1 MPRRTIQIDNRAVL
15 YSPDDPPSVVD
26 RFQAVLEVRVTDEL
40 TGAAPA
46 SPVSIKVQE
55 RGFFSRLGNDGL
67 GGLVGIP
74 RQVFP
79 ALQAQDYPLH
89 LTISAARYAR
99 RALKKDITQDINFPG
114 TFTPQ
119 HLDLA
124 LHREP
129 VFVAGRTARLINN
142 ASTPLANVEIA
153 VTGIWRTPPS
163 ANVSLP
169 PDPPNI
175 VALMPPLYDDRVALT
190 QSVAPRG
197 LTVVTG
203 ADKALMDDITASTNL
218 IRLSDRAGLATGN
231 ILLIDADNPDLR
243 EFIAIKDLTTTVPA
257 DQPATITLEFGVI
270 FPHRRGAVV
279 RQANPQPPGTSQT
292 VAVDAWAGDACVFLD
307 GLGSLSG
314 SQEIEITGGPG
325 PDEYHKA
332 MTFSVTSDG
341 EGFYRLPPLS
351 RVAQL
356 EIHAEKV
363 IGAQTFQ
370 ATTVFRPDYQ
380 QRDNRL
386 DFILSA

>member
-1 MPRRTIQIDNRAVL
+1 
-15 YSPDDPPSVVD
+15 
-26 RFQAVLEVRVTDEL
+26 
-40 TGAAPA
+40 
-46 SPVSIKVQE
+46 
-55 RGFFSRLGNDGL
+55 
-67 GGLVGIP
+67 
-74 RQVFP
+74 
-79 ALQAQDYPLH
+79 
-89 LTISAARYAR
+89 
-99 RALKKDITQDINFPG
+99 
-114 TFTPQ
+114 
-119 HLDLA
+119 
-124 LHREP
+124 
-129 VFVAGRTARLINN
+129 
-142 ASTPLANVEIA
+142 
-153 VTGIWRTPPS
+153 
-163 ANVSLP
+163 
-169 PDPPNI
+169 
-175 VALMPPLYDDRVALT
+175 MPPLYDDRVALT

-332 MTFSVTSDG
+332 MTFSVTSDA

>member
-1 MPRRTIQIDNRAVL
+1 M
-15 YSPDDPPSVVD
+15 
-26 RFQAVLEVRVTDEL
+26 
-40 TGAAPA
+40 
-46 SPVSIKVQE
+46 
-55 RGFFSRLGNDGL
+55 
-67 GGLVGIP
+67 
-74 RQVFP
+74 
-79 ALQAQDYPLH
+79 
-89 LTISAARYAR
+89 
-99 RALKKDITQDINFPG
+99 
-114 TFTPQ
+114 
-119 HLDLA
+119 
-124 LHREP
+124 
-129 VFVAGRTARLINN
+129 
-142 ASTPLANVEIA
+142 
-153 VTGIWRTPPS
+153 
-163 ANVSLP
+163 
-169 PDPPNI
+169 
-175 VALMPPLYDDRVALT
+175 
-190 QSVAPRG
+190 
-197 LTVVTG
+197 
-203 ADKALMDDITASTNL
+203 
-218 IRLSDRAGLATGN
+218 
-231 ILLIDADNPDLR
+231 
-243 EFIAIKDLTTTVPA
+243 PA

-332 MTFSVTSDG
+332 MTFSVTSDA